1 MIAKDLLK
9 KISSH
14 KGALM
19 VEIQNFNDVFWVQ
32 TVKGDLYRSIKNS
45 FQLDEET
52 GFELDD
58 EGFFGKDFLCNS

>member
-9 KISSH
+9 KISAH

-19 VEIQNFNDVFWVQ
+19 VEIANFDDVFWVQ
-32 TVKGDLYRSIKNS
+32 AVKGDIYRSIKEA
-45 FQLDEET
+45 FDPDQET

-58 EGFFGKDFLCNS
+58 EGFLGKDFLTQ

>member
-9 KISSH
+9 KISAH

-19 VEIQNFNDVFWVQ
+19 VEIQNFDDVFWVQ
-32 TVKGDLYRSIKNS
+32 AVKGDIYRSIKEA
-45 FQLDEET
+45 FKPDQET

-58 EGFFGKDFLCNS
+58 EGFLGKDFLTQ